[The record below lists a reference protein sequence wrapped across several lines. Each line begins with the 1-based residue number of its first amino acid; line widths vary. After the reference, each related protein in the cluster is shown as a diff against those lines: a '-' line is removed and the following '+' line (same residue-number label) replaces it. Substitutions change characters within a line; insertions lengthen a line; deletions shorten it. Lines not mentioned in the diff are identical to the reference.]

1 VPTWLFALVVLLFGV
16 GLAFLVDRMKLW
28 PRRGPYASR
37 QRAERAKWL
46 YYWFTGRFPSKEE
59 EAADEAE
66 AERLDAAER
75 DAELKRKNRERK
87 GE

>member
-1 VPTWLFALVVLLFGV
+1 MPTWLFALVVLLFGV